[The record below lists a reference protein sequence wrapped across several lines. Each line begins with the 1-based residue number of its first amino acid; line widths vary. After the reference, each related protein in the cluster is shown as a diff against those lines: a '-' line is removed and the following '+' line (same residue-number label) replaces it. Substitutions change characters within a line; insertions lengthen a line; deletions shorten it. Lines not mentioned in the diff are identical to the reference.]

1 MSKNHYFWGL
11 TGICEIGNFAK
22 EMKIRN
28 YILFALSCFPFF
40 VCATEDE
47 KLDTVFLQEVNVSA
61 IKQDA
66 NLRTIGVASTIVDRK
81 EAERLNIVSL
91 KTVSDLVPNFYIP
104 DYGSRITSSIYV
116 RGIGAR
122 MDQPAVGLIVDNV
135 PVLNKDAYDFDI
147 ADIAHVEMMRGPQST
162 LYGRNTM
169 GGLINITT
177 LSPLRYQGV
186 RLFGE
191 YGSGNSWKM
200 EGSWYHKIGD
210 NIGLSVIGQYQ
221 STDGFYDNE
230 YNGEKCDWEK
240 MMSGRV
246 KFEWRI
252 SRRVS
257 LFNTFSVSNLHQ
269 GGYPYEYVPTG
280 TISYNDT
287 CFYKR
292 LNIND
297 GLTIRW
303 LHDKFTFSSISS
315 VQYIDDNMTLDQDF
329 RPIEYFTL
337 TQAKKEWGIT
347 QDFVIKSTGESKYKW
362 LVGAFAFYKNL
373 DMSAPVIFKDY
384 GISQLI
390 EKHRNDANPTYPIYW
405 NERTFPLNSDFVTKT
420 FGVALYHESKL
431 DLGNWHFTAGLRL
444 DYESV
449 MLDYRSYCDTGYTVY
464 KQNDQTGDYEFY
476 RNTDIVI
483 DERGNLNKSFLELL
497 PKVSVVYDLP
507 VENSANVYAAIAK
520 GYKSGGFNTQMF
532 SDFLQQR
539 LMRMMGIGALYNID
553 DIVGYKPEESWNYEL
568 GAHLECAGGK
578 VKTDLALFYIDC
590 RNQQLTVFP
599 DGTTTGR
606 VMTNAGKTRS
616 FGAEIS
622 VAYFPIMDL
631 GLNFSYGYTNAKFKE
646 YNNGKM
652 DFAGKYIPYAP
663 CHTLFLSAVYDL
675 AVNAEWLD
683 KIVIDANLRGIGE
696 IYWNESNT
704 AVQPFYALLGASLT
718 FVKKNLSLQLWGQN
732 LTNTKYKTFYFVSM
746 NNEFVQ
752 RAKPIRIGA
761 TLRFDF

>member
-1 MSKNHYFWGL
+1 M
-11 TGICEIGNFAK
+11 
-22 EMKIRN
+22 
-28 YILFALSCFPFF
+28 
-40 VCATEDE
+40 
-47 KLDTVFLQEVNVSA
+47 
-61 IKQDA
+61 
-66 NLRTIGVASTIVDRK
+66 
-81 EAERLNIVSL
+81 
-91 KTVSDLVPNFYIP
+91 
-104 DYGSRITSSIYV
+104 
-116 RGIGAR
+116 
-122 MDQPAVGLIVDNV
+122 
-135 PVLNKDAYDFDI
+135 
-147 ADIAHVEMMRGPQST
+147 
-162 LYGRNTM
+162 
-169 GGLINITT
+169 
-177 LSPLRYQGV
+177 
-186 RLFGE
+186 
-191 YGSGNSWKM
+191 
-200 EGSWYHKIGD
+200 
-210 NIGLSVIGQYQ
+210 
-221 STDGFYDNE
+221 
-230 YNGEKCDWEK
+230 
-240 MMSGRV
+240 
-246 KFEWRI
+246 
-252 SRRVS
+252 
-257 LFNTFSVSNLHQ
+257 
-269 GGYPYEYVPTG
+269 
-280 TISYNDT
+280 
-287 CFYKR
+287 
-292 LNIND
+292 
-297 GLTIRW
+297 
-303 LHDKFTFSSISS
+303 
-315 VQYIDDNMTLDQDF
+315 
-329 RPIEYFTL
+329 
-337 TQAKKEWGIT
+337 
-347 QDFVIKSTGESKYKW
+347 
-362 LVGAFAFYKNL
+362 
-373 DMSAPVIFKDY
+373 
-384 GISQLI
+384 
-390 EKHRNDANPTYPIYW
+390 
-405 NERTFPLNSDFVTKT
+405 
-420 FGVALYHESKL
+420 
-431 DLGNWHFTAGLRL
+431 
-444 DYESV
+444 
-449 MLDYRSYCDTGYTVY
+449 
-464 KQNDQTGDYEFY
+464 
-476 RNTDIVI
+476 
-483 DERGNLNKSFLELL
+483 
-497 PKVSVVYDLP
+497 
-507 VENSANVYAAIAK
+507 ENSANVYATIAK

-622 VAYFPIMDL
+622 VAYFPIMHL